1 MGNDMAA
8 DIKAQANTDHN
19 TTHARDYAG
28 FINLLKWTVVIV
40 AIISAAVIY
49 IISN

>member
-1 MGNDMAA
+1 MTAEAHDLEHHQV
-8 DIKAQANTDHN
+8 DN

-28 FINLLKWTVVIV
+28 FINLLKWAVVAVAIV
-40 AIISAAVIY
+40 AAAVIY